1 MNLRTRNHAT
11 LHSDARIGTDP
22 AVLLASPVLPAPPV
36 LLARPGYAGTVAA
49 ARDLGQDGIAVRTLA
64 SSLLDCARWSKY
76 VCGNV
81 PVARQFGPDT
91 LLAAVLRAAPAHG
104 GHVLLPTCDASA
116 WTYAAHAAELSR
128 YYVLYAPPLET
139 INRLLDK
146 TSVEQAFAA
155 AGIGLLKSW
164 VVCSKAELEALRGEL
179 VFPLI
184 AKPRAHIGRSRN
196 DKGTVV
202 YDYAQ
207 LLASITDIEG
217 REDVFGDAADTTRI
231 SGYFFQQFVDKADKG
246 VLSVAGFIDRGGTM
260 MVARAARK
268 VMQRTEPA
276 GVGVCFESAPL
287 DPELAD
293 AVARMCRNI
302 GYFGV
307 FEVEFLWAG
316 EGAGGGWAAID
327 FNPRFYNQMR
337 LDTAR
342 GMPLAR
348 LCYYDA
354 IGDTD
359 RLAALFAQAKSAPA
373 DRWLCLRDGFTMKLL
388 LLVRSLGGQV
398 SRADRRRWRL
408 WNRNPM
414 IDLIRTP
421 DDPWVWPVHMVSEVA
436 LGMRKLAQK
445 AADRIRRHRHV

>member
-1 MNLRTRNHAT
+1 MG
-11 LHSDARIGTDP
+11 D
-22 AVLLASPVLPAPPV
+22 APPV

-49 ARDLGQDGIAVRTLA
+49 ARDLGQDGIAVHTLA
-64 SSLLDCARWSKY
+64 SGLLDCARWSRY
-76 VCGNV
+76 VSGSV
-81 PVARQFGPDT
+81 PVSRRFDPDSL
-91 LLAAVLRAAPAHG
+91 LLAIQRAAPRHA
-104 GHVLLPTCDASA
+104 GHVLLPTCDVSA
-116 WTYAAHAAELSR
+116 WTYAAHAAQLSR
-128 YYVLYAPPLET
+128 HYITYAPPLET

-146 TSVEQAFAA
+146 TSVEEAFAQ

-164 VVCSKAELEALRGEL
+164 VVRDKAELVALRAEL

-184 AKPRAHIGRSRN
+184 AKPRAHVGRSRN
-196 DKGTVV
+196 DKGAVV

-207 LLASITDIEG
+207 LLASISDIEG
-217 REDVFGDAADTTRI
+217 REEVFGDDADTTRI

-246 VLSVAGFIDRGGTM
+246 VLSVAGFIDRGGTRF
-260 MVARAARK
+260 VARAARK

-287 DPELAD
+287 DPALAD
-293 AVARMCRNI
+293 AVARLCRDI

-316 EGAGGGWAAID
+316 DCWAAID

-342 GMPLAR
+342 GTPLAR

-354 IGDTD
+354 IGDMA
-359 RLAALFAQAKSAPA
+359 RLSALMTQAQAAPA
-373 DRWLCLRDGFTMKLL
+373 DSWLCLRDGFTMNLL
-388 LLVRSLGGQV
+388 LLLRSLGGQV
-398 SRADRRRWRL
+398 SRADRRRWRQ

-421 DDPWVWPVHMVSEVA
+421 DDPWVWPVHMVSELA
-436 LGMRKLAQK
+436 LGLRKLAQK
-445 AADRIRRHRHV
+445 AADRMRRNHHV

>member
-1 MNLRTRNHAT
+1 
-11 LHSDARIGTDP
+11 
-22 AVLLASPVLPAPPV
+22 LLAPPV

-49 ARDLGQDGIAVRTLA
+49 VRDLGRDHIAVYTLA
-64 SSLLDCARWSKY
+64 SGVLDSARWSKY
-76 VCGNV
+76 VCGSV
-81 PVARQFGPDT
+81 PVSRRFDPDSL
-91 LLAAVLRAAPAHG
+91 LLAIQRAAPTHG
-104 GHVLLPTCDASA
+104 GHVLLPTCDVSA
-116 WTYAAHAAELSR
+116 WTYAAHAAQLSQH
-128 YYVLYAPPLET
+128 YVMYAPPLET

-146 TSVEQAFAA
+146 TSVEEAFAH

-164 VVCSKAELEALRGEL
+164 VVRNKAELEALRDEL
-179 VFPLI
+179 LFPLI
-184 AKPRAHIGRSRN
+184 AKPRAHVSRSRN
-196 DKGTVV
+196 DKGAVV

-207 LLASITDIEG
+207 LLASISDIEG
-217 REDVFGDAADTTRI
+217 REDVFCDDVDTTRI
-231 SGYFFQQFVDKADKG
+231 TGYFFQQFVDKADKG
-246 VLSVAGFIDRGGTM
+246 VLSVSGFIDRSGTRL
-260 MVARAARK
+260 VARAARK

-276 GVGVCFESAPL
+276 GVGVCFESAPME
-287 DPELAD
+287 PALAD
-293 AVARMCRNI
+293 AVARLCRNL

-316 EGAGGGWAAID
+316 SGAGGGWAAID

-354 IGDTD
+354 IGDTE
-359 RLAALFAQAKSAPA
+359 RLAALVAQAQAAPA
-373 DRWLCLRDGFTMKLL
+373 DTWLCLRDGFTMNLL

-398 SRADRRRWRL
+398 SRADRRRWRQ

-436 LGMRKLAQK
+436 LGLRKLAQK
-445 AADRIRRHRHV
+445 AADRLRRHHHV